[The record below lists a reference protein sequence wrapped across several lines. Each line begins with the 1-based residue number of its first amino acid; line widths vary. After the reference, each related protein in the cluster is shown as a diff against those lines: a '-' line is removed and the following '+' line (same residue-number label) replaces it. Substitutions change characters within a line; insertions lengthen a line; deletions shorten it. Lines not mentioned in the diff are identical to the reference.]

1 MEVQQK
7 NLCFMAFVLFCMISK
22 HLLHV
27 AGRENKSSCQCWS
40 KGSSFACGAQF
51 SWWDKGF
58 AIHQQG
64 LGTGVCAA
72 GPISGGGSGSMQE
85 PSVRTSSREQPPQ
98 RLELWHSGSVTQDSL
113 ASVELWQ
120 QLWEGCVGLSI
131 CFQEPLKLWLPQLT
145 LQVLLWKNRCFS
157 LH

>member
-40 KGSSFACGAQF
+40 KAPHLLVELSFPDETRDLLF
-51 SWWDKGF
+51 TSKGWVLVF
-58 AIHQQG
+58 VL
-64 LGTGVCAA
+64 LGPSLVVVLVLCKSPLWGPAA
-72 GPISGGGSGSMQE
+72 GNSHLKGWSCGTVALSHGTPW
-85 PSVRTSSREQPPQ
+85 P
-98 RLELWHSGSVTQDSL
+98 L
-113 ASVELWQ
+113 ELWQ